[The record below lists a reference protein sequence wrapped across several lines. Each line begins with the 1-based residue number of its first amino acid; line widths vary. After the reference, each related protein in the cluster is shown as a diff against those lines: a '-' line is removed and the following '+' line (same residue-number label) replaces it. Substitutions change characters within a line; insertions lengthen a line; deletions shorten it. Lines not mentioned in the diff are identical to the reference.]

1 MAKAVVT
8 NIQGYSIHDGPGIR
22 TTVFL
27 KGCPL
32 KCRWCANPENL
43 SGEIQIGFIA
53 GNCRHCGACLSAC
66 KYGAIDLE
74 HTYRI
79 SQNVC
84 TSCTVCTDSCYYG
97 ALVKYGEDMTA
108 QQAFDKVRRD
118 KMFFDASGGGVTV
131 SGGEPLLHPDFI
143 YELFSLCKSEG
154 ISTCIETC
162 GFVPW
167 VSFEMV
173 LPVTDM
179 FYFDL
184 KLMDESAHIAYTG
197 RSNRLILSNAAAL
210 SHSGADI
217 LFRQPFIPGI
227 NSSHVHI
234 SATAEFIKS
243 IGGGYS
249 LQLMPYHRMGAA
261 KYGALNMPYALKELS
276 PMSADAAEA
285 AAESYRRLGISCTVS
300 R

>member
-43 SGEIQIGFIA
+43 SGEIQVGFIA
-53 GNCRHCGACLSAC
+53 GSCRRCGACLSAC
-66 KYGAIDLE
+66 KHGGIDPEGA
-74 HTYRI
+74 YRI
-79 SQNVC
+79 NRTAC
-84 TSCTVCTDSCYYG
+84 TSCTACTEVCYYG
-97 ALVKYGEDMTA
+97 ALVKYGEEMTA

-118 KMFFDASGGGVTV
+118 KMFFDASGGGVTL
-131 SGGEPLLHPDFI
+131 SGGEPLLHPDFV
-143 YELFSLCKSEG
+143 YELFSLCHGEG

-167 VSFEMV
+167 KSFERV

-184 KLMDESAHIAYTG
+184 KLMDESAHVAYTG

-210 SHSGADI
+210 TRTGADI
-217 LFRQPFIPGI
+217 LFRQPLIPGV
-227 NSSHVHI
+227 NDSPAHI
-234 SATAEFIKS
+234 AAAAEFIKS
-243 IGGGYS
+243 LGGGHS
-249 LQLMPYHRMGAA
+249 LQLMPYHRMGTS
-261 KYGALNMPYALKELS
+261 KYAALNIPYTLETLS
-276 PMSADAAEA
+276 PMSADTAEKAAEG
-285 AAESYRRLGISCTVS
+285 YRRLGVDCTVS

>member
-43 SGEIQIGFIA
+43 SGEIQVGFIA
-53 GNCRHCGACLSAC
+53 GSCRHCGACLSVC
-66 KYGAIDLE
+66 KHGGIDPEGA
-74 HTYRI
+74 YRI
-79 SQNVC
+79 NRAHC
-84 TSCTVCTDSCYYG
+84 TSCTVCTDVCYYG
-97 ALVKYGEDMTA
+97 ALVKYGEEMTA
-108 QQAFDKVRRD
+108 QQVFDKVRRD

-143 YELFSLCKSEG
+143 FDFFSLCRGAG

-167 VSFEMV
+167 ESFERV

-197 RSNRLILSNAAAL
+197 RSNRLILSNAAVLA
-210 SHSGADI
+210 HTGADI
-217 LFRQPFIPGI
+217 LFRQPLIPGV
-227 NSSHVHI
+227 NDSPAHI
-234 SATAEFIKS
+234 SAAAEFIKS
-243 IGGGYS
+243 IGGKHS
-249 LQLMPYHRMGAA
+249 LQLMPYHRMGTS
-261 KYGALNMPYALKELS
+261 KYAALNMPYTLEQLS
-276 PMSADAAEA
+276 PMSADTAEKAAEG
-285 AAESYRRLGISCTVS
+285 YRRLGVDCTVS

>member
-43 SGEIQIGFIA
+43 SGEIQVGFIA
-53 GNCRHCGACLSAC
+53 DSCRHCGACLSAC
-66 KYGAIDLE
+66 KHGGIAPE
-74 HTYRI
+74 GVYRI
-79 SQNVC
+79 NRANC
-84 TSCTVCTDSCYYG
+84 TSCSACTEVCYYG
-97 ALVKYGEDMTA
+97 ALVKYGEEMTA

-131 SGGEPLLHPDFI
+131 SGGEPLLHPDFV
-143 YELFSLCKSEG
+143 YELFSLCHGEG

-167 VSFEMV
+167 ESFEMV
-173 LPVTDM
+173 LPVTGM

-210 SHSGADI
+210 ARTGANI
-217 LFRQPFIPGI
+217 LFRQPLIPGV
-227 NSSHVHI
+227 NDSPAHI
-234 SATAEFIKS
+234 SASAEFIKS
-243 IGGGYS
+243 IGGKHS
-249 LQLMPYHRMGAA
+249 LQLMPYHRMGTS
-261 KYGALNMPYALKELS
+261 KYAALNMPYTLETLS
-276 PMSADAAEA
+276 PMSADTAEKAAEG
-285 AAESYRRLGISCTVS
+285 YRRLGVDCTVS